1 MLRRQAS
8 VRLRTQRAPVGAL
21 ADAPD
26 RESGCDAAGVR
37 ILLVDPDSGSRSV
50 IASWVNEFF
59 GHVDTEPVSSGA
71 EALQAID
78 KRRPD
83 LVLAAH
89 PLPALDGIE
98 LTAII
103 KARPNPPVIVV
114 VTAGAAAGLDL
125 QCRNAG
131 VDLLLEKRHLQSRLL
146 AFLQR
151 RFPKVWAE
159 GVVARS
165 RASLHEQ
172 RA

>member
-1 MLRRQAS
+1 
-8 VRLRTQRAPVGAL
+8 
-21 ADAPD
+21 
-26 RESGCDAAGVR
+26 VR
-37 ILLVDPDSGSRSV
+37 ILLVDPDPGSRSV

-59 GHVDTEPVSSGA
+59 GHVGIEPVSSGA

-78 KRRPD
+78 QRCPD

-103 KARPNPPVIVV
+103 KARPNPPLIVV
-114 VTAGAAAGLDL
+114 ITAGSAAGLDL
-125 QCRNAG
+125 HCRAAG

-146 AFLQR
+146 AFLQG

-159 GVVARS
+159 GVVTRS
-165 RASLHEQ
+165 LASLHERHVKRERRRTAASGSS
-172 RA
+172 RAPRRSLAG